1 MTVKQDYLK
10 ALDRLNIKL
19 KIRRYSE
26 STQQTY
32 LTMMKSFLFH
42 VHPMSIDEIEYD
54 TVMDYLKYLV
64 IEKKV
69 SSSYQNQS
77 INAIK
82 FYFEHVLGHDRKQ
95 YHFDRPL
102 KAKRL
107 PRVLSQQEITQI
119 LSSVNNIK
127 HKAILSSI
135 YGCGLRISECINLK
149 IEDIDSN
156 KSRIWIRNAKGR
168 KDRLTLLPE
177 SLLILLRKYYIEY
190 KPTNWLFEGP
200 NNGQYSPTSIRS
212 VLKRA
217 KAKAGIRK
225 PATVHTLRHSFAT
238 HLLENGTNLRYI
250 QELLGHTSS
259 KTTEIYT
266 HVAKS
271 DLTSIISPLDSIYN
285 DLNLKG
291 K

>member
-1 MTVKQDYLK
+1 MKSNQEYIEAISQMSD
-10 ALDRLNIKL
+10 KL
-19 KIRRYSE
+19 KIKRYSE
-26 STQQTY
+26 STYRVY
-32 LTMMKSFLFH
+32 LTMMKSFLYH
-42 VHPMSIDEIEYD
+42 VHPKPIDEIEYD
-54 TVMDYLKYLV
+54 AVMDYLKYLV
-64 IEKKV
+64 FEKKV

-82 FYFEHVLGHDRKQ
+82 FYFEHVLGHDRAQ

-107 PRVLSQQEITQI
+107 PRVLAQQEVTQI
-119 LSSVNNIK
+119 LNNVTNIK

-135 YGCGLRISECINLK
+135 YGCGLRISECINLR
-149 IEDIDSN
+149 IEDIDSDKN
-156 KSRIWIRNAKGR
+156 RIWIRNAKGR

-177 SLLILLRKYYIEY
+177 SLLTLLRKYYIEY
-190 KPTNWLFEGP
+190 KPVNWLFEGP
-200 NNGQYSPTSIRS
+200 DNGQYSPTSIRS
-212 VLKRA
+212 ILKRA

-225 PATVHTLRHSFAT
+225 LATVHTLRHSFAT

-271 DLTSIISPLDSIYN
+271 DLTSIISPLDSINN